1 MEHLTMST
9 AAAQQPSHDDHGHD
23 PHLAHHFDTPQ
34 QQFDSG
40 KLGIWLFLVQEV
52 LFFSGLF
59 CAYAVF
65 RSNHPEIFEFAHR
78 YLDVKLGAINT
89 VVLICSSLTAAW
101 SVRAAQMNQR
111 GLMIGC
117 IVVTIACAF
126 GFLGIKY
133 VEYAHKFHDGLLWG
147 EHYNP
152 KYAPGE
158 HEGGGHGADGH
169 EGDGHEAGGHKDAA
183 GEHGVGEHVGRAP
196 GESQSFPGA
205 TDFSA
210 NGPGEHAVA
219 AQKHGPGDPLQTGA
233 SGNVAGEHSK
243 VESPRNTSIFF
254 SIYFAMTGL
263 HGLHVIAGIVVYVWL
278 LIRALRGEFGAKHYA
293 AIDFAALYWHLVDLV
308 WIYLFPLLYLIR

>member
-1 MEHLTMST
+1 MST
-9 AAAQQPSHDDHGHD
+9 AAAHDPHHGHEHGHD

-59 CAYAVF
+59 CAYAVY

-101 SVRAAQMNQR
+101 SVRAAQLGQR

-117 IVVTIACAF
+117 IIVTLACAF

-133 VEYAHKFHDGLLWG
+133 VEYEHKFHGGLLWG
-147 EHYNP
+147 EKFAP
-152 KYAPGE
+152 KYAPGD
-158 HEGGGHGADGH
+158 HGAEHATG
-169 EGDGHEAGGHKDAA
+169 
-183 GEHGVGEHVGRAP
+183 GEHGT
-196 GESQSFPGA
+196 PGA
-205 TDFSA
+205 PVEAPDAAEHSQA
-210 NGPGEHAVA
+210 QLVERGEPGEHAAVA
-219 AQKHGPGDPLQTGA
+219 QPQGHGQAPPSPAVAHEMVSGA
-233 SGNVAGEHSK
+233 K
-243 VESPRNTSIFF
+243 VETPRNTSIFF

-263 HGLHVIAGIVVYVWL
+263 HGLHVVAGIIVYFWL
-278 LIRALRGEFGAKHYA
+278 LARALRGEFGPKQYA

>member
-1 MEHLTMST
+1 MST
-9 AAAQQPSHDDHGHD
+9 AAAQHPHDDEHGHD

-40 KLGIWLFLVQEV
+40 KLGIWLFLIQEV

-59 CAYAVF
+59 CAYAVY

-101 SVRAAQMNQR
+101 SVRAAQMGNK
-111 GLMIGC
+111 GLTVAMIV
-117 IVVTIACAF
+117 ITIACAF

-133 VEYAHKFHDGLLWG
+133 VEYSHKIHDGLLWG

-152 KYAPGE
+152 KYAPGG
-158 HEGGGHGADGH
+158 HHGGAEGADAA
-169 EGDGHEAGGHKDAA
+169 HEAGEVDAHHPTGGTDVA
-183 GEHGVGEHVGRAP
+183 GEHGVGAGVGR
-196 GESQSFPGA
+196 GEHETHSSPGA
-205 TDFSA
+205 TDFSGTSA
-210 NGPGEHAVA
+210 QHGNTALAHGAGSAQAEGVTGETA
-219 AQKHGPGDPLQTGA
+219 ATADHG
-233 SGNVAGEHSK
+233 K
-243 VESPRNTSIFF
+243 VESPRNTSVFF

-263 HGLHVIAGIVVYVWL
+263 HGIHVIAGIIVYVWL
-278 LIRALRGEFGAKHYA
+278 LIRAVRGEFGPKHYA